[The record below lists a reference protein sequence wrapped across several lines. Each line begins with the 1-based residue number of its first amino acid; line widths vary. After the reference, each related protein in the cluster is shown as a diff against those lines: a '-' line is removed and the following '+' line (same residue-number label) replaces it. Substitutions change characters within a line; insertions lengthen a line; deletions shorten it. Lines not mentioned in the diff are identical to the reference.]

1 MNNQP
6 YLILGKP
13 LGSWV
18 WNVSYYVA
26 NPDEMFD
33 FCRKNHVTELYLS
46 INRDVTDTAY
56 VELIR
61 MCASNGIRAAALT
74 GDPSW
79 IHRSKH
85 NRYNDYL
92 ERVDRINE
100 LCGDGPKFYSL
111 HLDVEPHVLPEV
123 KRDGMQTYVPEFIDF
138 IKLVRSHAD
147 QRSLML
153 EWDIPAW
160 FWKFTDEESGCALT
174 ETIFRY
180 CDNVCIMAYSDT
192 ALGQY
197 NVLKPNIEFAK
208 RTNKPFMIGSETMD
222 LDEAR
227 REDGNCAISYYEEGK
242 IYMYNCLYQIND
254 MVEETYSNFGFA
266 IHDMKRWIALQ
277 PHVLPKYAGVYAKN
291 A

>member
-1 MNNQP
+1 MNQQP
-6 YLILGKP
+6 YLSLDRP

-18 WNVSYYVA
+18 WNVSYYVV
-26 NPDEMFD
+26 NSEEMFN

-46 INRDVTDTAY
+46 INRDVTDLAY
-56 VELIR
+56 VDLIR
-61 MCASNGIRAAALT
+61 KCASSGIRAAALS

-79 IHRSKH
+79 IIPSRQ
-85 NRYNDYL
+85 NGYYDYL

-111 HLDVEPHVLPEV
+111 HLDVEPHVLPEA
-123 KRDGMQTYVPEFIDF
+123 KRDGLQGFVKYFVDF
-138 IKLVRSHAD
+138 IKEARVHAD
-147 QRSLML
+147 ERSLLL

-160 FWKFTDEESGCALT
+160 FGRFTDEEADCPLT

-180 CDNVCIMAYSDT
+180 CDAVGIMAYSDT
-192 ALGQY
+192 AMGQY
-197 NVLKPNIEFAK
+197 NVVMPNVEMAK
-208 RTNKPFMIGSETMD
+208 KMGKSLMIGTETMD

-242 IYMYNCLYQIND
+242 IYMYRCLNQINS
-254 MVEETYSNFGFA
+254 MVEKTYDQFGFA

-277 PHVLPKYAGVYAKN
+277 PHVLPQYAEVYAKC
-291 A
+291 

>member
-1 MNNQP
+1 MNEQP
-6 YLILGKP
+6 YLSLGRP

-18 WNVSYYVA
+18 WNVSYYVV
-26 NPDEMFD
+26 NPKEMFD
-33 FCRKNHVTELYLS
+33 FCKKNHVTELYLS
-46 INRDVTDTAY
+46 INRDVTDLAY
-56 VELIR
+56 VDLIR
-61 MCASNGIRAAALT
+61 QCASYGIRAAALS

-79 IHRSKH
+79 ILPSRQSGYH
-85 NRYNDYL
+85 DYL

-111 HLDVEPHVLPEV
+111 HLDVEPHVLPEA
-123 KRDGMQTYVPEFIDF
+123 KRDGMQGFVKYFVDF
-138 IKLVRSHAD
+138 IKAAREHAD
-147 QRSLML
+147 QRSLLL

-160 FWKFTDEESGCALT
+160 FGRFTDEESDCPLT

-180 CDNVCIMAYSDT
+180 CDAVGIMAYSDS

-197 NVLKPNIEFAK
+197 NVVMPNVEVAKKMGKPI
-208 RTNKPFMIGSETMD
+208 MIGSETMD

-242 IYMYNCLYQIND
+242 IYMYKCLYQINT
-254 MVEETYSNFGFA
+254 MVEETYDQFGFA

-277 PHVLPKYAGVYAKN
+277 PHVLPKYAEVYAK
-291 A
+291 